1 MTPNKSNSKRPS
13 NWVVL
18 TLQAAKDGESRYS
31 SGGRPWA
38 SVRAFLSQGKDKD
51 TDEYRP
57 SLFFSVKAFGEDG
70 EEPEGLVNNLGAIR
84 KGDRFTVKGRLG
96 LEQWIDDEGKERQ
109 SLVVFATD
117 IQPFSFEDAAE
128 ELEGEPA

>member
-1 MTPNKSNSKRPS
+1 MANKSNSKRPS

-18 TLQAAKDGESRYS
+18 TLQAAKDGEGRYS

-51 TDEYRP
+51 TGEYRP
-57 SLFFSVKAFGEDG
+57 SLFFSVKAFGEEG
-70 EEPEGLVNNLGAIR
+70 EEPQGLVNAIQNLR

-96 LEQWIDDEGKERQ
+96 LEQWTDDEGEDRQ
-109 SLVVFATD
+109 SLVIFATD
-117 IQPFSFEDAAE
+117 IQPFSLEEE